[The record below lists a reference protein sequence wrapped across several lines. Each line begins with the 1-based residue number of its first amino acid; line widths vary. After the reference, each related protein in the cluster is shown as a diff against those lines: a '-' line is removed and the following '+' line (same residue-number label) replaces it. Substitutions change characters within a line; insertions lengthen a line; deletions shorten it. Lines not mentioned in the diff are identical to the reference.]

1 MMTQDKKEEIK
12 INLAQ
17 LAREGDSYR
26 GSAWGKKKMDRVFGL
41 LEKYIDFEDGQYSVL
56 DLGCG
61 GMTLGRELHKIPSFN
76 VVGVDIVYQL
86 LCTLSKKRTPGIPL
100 VSGDIESLPFHND
113 SFDLIAHNQVL
124 HHFLARHIA
133 LSEITRVL
141 KPGGLL
147 FSIETNGWNPYVY
160 YWHHSP
166 KSKKK
171 NFIGD
176 NENPFGVVRFTKE
189 VAKAGLKVREWKM
202 INFDFVKL
210 LAPFDRFF
218 GAIPLFNLV
227 FGGSMVVCAQ
237 KI

>member
-1 MMTQDKKEEIK
+1 MLTQDKKEEVQ

-17 LAREGDSYR
+17 LQREGENYR
-26 GSAWGKKKMDRVFGL
+26 GSGWGKKKMDRVFSVL
-41 LEKYIDFEDGQYSVL
+41 SKYVDFEEGRYEVL

-61 GMTLGRELHKIPSFN
+61 GMTLGKELHKVPSFH
-76 VVGVDIVYQL
+76 VVGVDIVFEL
-86 LCTLSKKRTPGIPL
+86 LRSLSRKRTPDIPL
-100 VSGDIESLPFHND
+100 VSGDIEYLPFRDN

-124 HHFLARHIA
+124 HHFLSRHIA

-160 YWHHSP
+160 HWHHSP

-176 NENPFGVVRFTKE
+176 NENPFGVLKFTKE
-189 VAKAGLKVREWKM
+189 VAQAGLKVREWKM
-202 INFDFVKL
+202 INFDFVRFL
-210 LAPFDRFF
+210 SPFDSFF
-218 GAIPLFNLV
+218 STIPLFNMV

-237 KI
+237 KL